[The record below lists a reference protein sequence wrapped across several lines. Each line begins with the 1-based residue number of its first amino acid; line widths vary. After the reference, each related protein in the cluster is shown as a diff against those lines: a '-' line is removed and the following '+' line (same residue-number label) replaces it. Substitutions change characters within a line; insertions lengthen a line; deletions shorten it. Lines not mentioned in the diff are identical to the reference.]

1 MRIQIGDFY
10 VHRRFLILHGRTL
23 YLIIE
28 ILKEPFYRFS
38 CLDSDIAAGRMG
50 THHILIG
57 NKSLD
62 RALIQLFDQVQFLF
76 DSTFRRVLGTSAERK
91 RHDQKQK
98 DQEQRGRKIFP
109 VHSVLLI
116 ANLNLFYPISKIL
129 SNILTFLQKLYIFKQ
144 TCK

>member
-1 MRIQIGDFY
+1 MSSASYFPIEPLPVPFLTRARQISFARGTRIQIGDLY

-28 ILKEPFYRFS
+28 ILKELFYRFS

-62 RALIQLFDQVQFLF
+62 RALIQLFDQ
-76 DSTFRRVLGTSAERK
+76 DSVPF
-91 RHDQKQK
+91 
-98 DQEQRGRKIFP
+98 
-109 VHSVLLI
+109 
-116 ANLNLFYPISKIL
+116 
-129 SNILTFLQKLYIFKQ
+129 
-144 TCK
+144 